1 MNLDEKV
8 IVITGATGGIG
19 AVTARAYCENGATV
33 IGTDLDAEAG
43 AKLEAEMTADGYNFT
58 FISGDITQAST
69 ARNIA
74 QIASDRYGRV
84 DVLHNNAGVFV
95 TNSVQ
100 ETTEEQWDLVLN
112 VSLRGTFLMTRE
124 LAPLMPQGGSIIN
137 MGSTLGL
144 VGAAGRAAYCAAKG
158 AIINFT
164 RASALDLAPNVRVNA
179 ICPGSVDTAM
189 PRSILAAMTE
199 QDAQDY
205 WTRLEQAHPLGRVA
219 RAEEIASVAL
229 FLASDASSF
238 ITGAALPVDGGFT
251 AK

>member
-1 MNLDEKV
+1 MNLNGK
-8 IVITGATGGIG
+8 IVVLTGTTGGIG
-19 AVTARAYCENGATV
+19 TVTARTYCENGAIV

-43 AKLEAEMTADGYNFT
+43 AKLEAELTADGYNFS

-74 QIASDRYGRV
+74 QIASDRHGRV

-100 ETTEEQWDLVLN
+100 ETTDEQWDLVLN

-124 LAPLMPQGGSIIN
+124 LAPLMPRGGSIIN

-179 ICPGSVDTAM
+179 ICPGAVDTAM

-205 WTRLEQAHPLGRVA
+205 WTHLEQAHPLGRVA

-238 ITGAALPVDGGFT
+238 ITGTALPVDGGFT

>member
-1 MNLDEKV
+1 MSLNGKV
-8 IVITGATGGIG
+8 IVITGVTGGIG
-19 AVTARAYCENGATV
+19 AVTARSYCEHGATV

-43 AKLEAEMTADGYNFT
+43 AKLEAELAADGHDFS
-58 FISGDITQAST
+58 FIGGDITKAST
-69 ARNIA
+69 ARDIA
-74 QIASDRYGRV
+74 RFASDRHGRV

-100 ETTEEQWDLVLN
+100 ETTDEQWDLVMN

-124 LAPLMPQGGSIIN
+124 LAPLMPLGGSIIN

-158 AIINFT
+158 AIVNFT

-189 PRSILAAMTE
+189 PRSILSAMTE
-199 QDAQDY
+199 QDAQEY
-205 WTRLEQAHPLGRVA
+205 WSRLEQAHPLGRVA

-229 FLASDASSF
+229 FLASDESSF
-238 ITGAALPVDGGFT
+238 ITGTAIPVDGGYT